1 MPIAARILGKTSQIV
16 VQGGKTANQIGHNQA
31 ALIAGPNFGGRMDC
45 FAPGTLLLVPFGGES
60 ACFAPGRPL
69 LVPFGGESAC
79 FAPGTPLFVS
89 FGGGSACFAPGTPLF
104 APEWVQVGDDIDEGG
119 YSRKNIATPVILRMT
134 PRISLALTFCL

>member
-1 MPIAARILGKTSQIV
+1 MILGKTSQIV
-16 VQGGKTANQIGHNQA
+16 VQGGKTANQIGHNLA

-60 ACFAPGRPL
+60 AYFAPVTPF

-79 FAPGTPLFVS
+79 FAPGTL
-89 FGGGSACFAPGTPLF
+89 LL

-119 YSRKNIATPVILRMT
+119 YSRKNIATPVILRRT
-134 PRISLALTFCL
+134 PRISLAFTLCL

>member
-31 ALIAGPNFGGRMDC
+31 ALIAGPNFGGESACFAPRTLLFAPFGGESAC
-45 FAPGTLLLVPFGGES
+45 FAPGTLLLVPFGGGS
-60 ACFAPGRPL
+60 
-69 LVPFGGESAC
+69 VC
-79 FAPGTPLFVS
+79 FAPGTL
-89 FGGGSACFAPGTPLF
+89 LF

-119 YSRKNIATPVILRMT
+119 YSRKNIATPVILRRT

>member
-16 VQGGKTANQIGHNQA
+16 VQGGKTANQIGHNLA

-60 ACFAPGRPL
+60 ACFAPRTLL
-69 LVPFGGESAC
+69 LVPFGGE
-79 FAPGTPLFVS
+79 
-89 FGGGSACFAPGTPLF
+89 SACFAPGTPLF
-104 APEWVQVGDDIDEGG
+104 APEWVQVGDDIDEVG

-134 PRISLALTFCL
+134 PRISLAFTFCL

>member
-16 VQGGKTANQIGHNQA
+16 VQGGKTANQIGHNLA

-45 FAPGTLLLVPFGGES
+45 FAPGTLL
-60 ACFAPGRPL
+60 FAP
-69 LVPFGGESAC
+69 
-79 FAPGTPLFVS
+79 
-89 FGGGSACFAPGTPLF
+89 FGGGSACFAPGTLLF